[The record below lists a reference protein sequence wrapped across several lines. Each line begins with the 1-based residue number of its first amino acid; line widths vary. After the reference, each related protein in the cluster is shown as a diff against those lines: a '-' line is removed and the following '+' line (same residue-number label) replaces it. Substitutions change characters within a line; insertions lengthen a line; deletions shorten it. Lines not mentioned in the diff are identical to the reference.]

1 MPLDLD
7 DSTHLADLSDL
18 ARRFSSDRYVIR
30 KKFFRLFGGAFHLYD
45 NEGNVVLY
53 AKQKRF
59 RIREDMR
66 LYADDSQD
74 VEILRIGTT
83 SIFDIAGTYA
93 VTDSMT
99 DQPIGALRR
108 KALKSI
114 VRDEWLLLDEHGDE
128 IGNILEDSSI
138 AAIGRRIL
146 GDLSWL
152 FPQKFEAKLGG
163 RTVAHF
169 RQQFNPFIQ
178 RIEITFVDGI
188 EFDRRLGLAAA
199 ILLSAIEGRQ

>member
-1 MPLDLD
+1 MSYDPEQ
-7 DSTHLADLSDL
+7 LADL
-18 ARRFSSDRYVIR
+18 ARRFACDRYLIR

-45 NEGNVVLY
+45 DDGNVVLY

-93 VTDSMT
+93 ITDSLT
-99 DQPIGALRR
+99 DTTLGALRR

-114 VRDEWLLLDEHGDE
+114 VRDEWLLLDEHGAE
-128 IGNILEDSSI
+128 VGNILEDSPM

-152 FPQKFEAKLGG
+152 FPQKFEAQVGG
-163 RTVAHF
+163 QTVAHF
-169 RQQFNPFIQ
+169 VQRFNPFIEK
-178 RIEITFVDGI
+178 IEITFVPGTD
-188 EFDRRLGLAAA
+188 FDRRMGIAAA
-199 ILLSAIEGRQ
+199 ILLSAIEGKQ

>member
-1 MPLDLD
+1 M
-7 DSTHLADLSDL
+7 TIDLSDL
-18 ARRFSSDRYVIR
+18 ARRFAGDRYLIR
-30 KKFFRLFGGAFHLYD
+30 KKFFRIFGGAFHLYD
-45 NEGNVVLY
+45 DDDNVVLY

-66 LYADDSQD
+66 LYADESQD
-74 VEILRIGTT
+74 TEILRIGTT

-93 VTDSMT
+93 ITDSLS
-99 DQPIGALRR
+99 DQTLGALRR

-114 VRDEWLLLDEHGDE
+114 VRDEWLILDEHGQE
-128 IGNILEDSSI
+128 IGSIQEDSPM

-152 FPQKFEAKLGG
+152 FPQKFEAKIGEQ
-163 RTVAHF
+163 TVAYF
-169 RQQFNPFIQ
+169 RQRFNPIVEK
-178 RIEITFVDGI
+178 IEIEFVPGTDL
-188 EFDRRLGLAAA
+188 DRRLGIAAA